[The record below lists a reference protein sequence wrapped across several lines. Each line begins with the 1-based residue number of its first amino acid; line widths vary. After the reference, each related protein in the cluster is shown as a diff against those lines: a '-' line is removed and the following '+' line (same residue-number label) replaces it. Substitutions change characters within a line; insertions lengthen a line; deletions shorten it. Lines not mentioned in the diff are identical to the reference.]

1 MSKGTLVGI
10 VCAAGAGLV
19 AWSGLAAQ
27 TAPAAGYVDLKRE
40 NYQKVV
46 DDKQVDLYTIKN
58 KKGMV
63 VRITNYGAKV
73 EQVLVP
79 DRAGKLGDVVLGYDT
94 LDGVMNGQASMG
106 AFIGRYAN
114 RIGGGKFTMD
124 GVDYQLAINDAPR
137 PNTLHGGKKG
147 SRFCVFDA
155 RQVSDSSVEMSY
167 VFKDGE
173 EGFPG
178 TLDLKVLVAVN
189 NKNELVY
196 TYTAKALDKKTLGS
210 FTTHLFFNL
219 SGQGGSS
226 ILDHL
231 ITIKGDKVLEADQN
245 LCPTGVMRDVTGT
258 PMDFRTAKPFGRDIM
273 ADYDLLKAGP
283 GYDHAW
289 AILKKPGKFG
299 LMTKAMDP
307 KSGRTLE
314 VWSTEPGVQ
323 VYSGNF
329 LEGKTPRD
337 LGKEGALYGLRSGFC
352 MEPGHYPD
360 SPNHPDFPS
369 TVIVPGKPYSGKIV
383 YKFGVQM

>member
-1 MSKGTLVGI
+1 M
-10 VCAAGAGLV
+10 A
-19 AWSGLAAQ
+19 
-27 TAPAAGYVDLKRE
+27 
-40 NYQKVV
+40 
-46 DDKQVDLYTIKN
+46 YT
-58 KKGMV
+58 
-63 VRITNYGAKV
+63 
-73 EQVLVP
+73 
-79 DRAGKLGDVVLGYDT
+79 
-94 LDGVMNGQASMG
+94 
-106 AFIGRYAN
+106 
-114 RIGGGKFTMD
+114 
-124 GVDYQLAINDAPR
+124 
-137 PNTLHGGKKG
+137 
-147 SRFCVFDA
+147 
-155 RQVSDSSVEMSY
+155 
-167 VFKDGE
+167 FKDGE

-189 NKNELVY
+189 DKNELVY
-196 TYTAKALDKKTLGS
+196 TYTGKALDKKTLGS

-231 ITIKGDKVLEADQN
+231 ITINGDKVLEADQN

-258 PMDFRTAKPFGRDIM
+258 PMDFRKAKPFGQDIL

-299 LMTKAMDP
+299 LMSKAMDP

-337 LGKEGALYGLRSGFC
+337 LGKNGALYGLRSGFC

-360 SPNHPDFPS
+360 SPNHPEFPS